1 MNNYYT
7 ALCCDNFGGWKKYRN
22 ISIFKIDQFE
32 KFAKQIGVRYINYYD
47 KQTKKY
53 VKRVYL

>member
-1 MNNYYT
+1 MNKYLT
-7 ALCCDNFGGWKKYRN
+7 ALCCDNFGKWKKYRN
-22 ISIFKIDQFE
+22 IASNKTDQFE

-47 KQTKKY
+47 KISKQY